1 MGHLAAHAAA
11 DATVDD
17 IRHGVLSERVRVIL
31 DSERRAPGQPDAG
44 MIAGAGV
51 FINTEALPHVAF
63 LLFKQVPYLRFDSPL
78 AVKLAFS
85 LRHDEFGAFRPGSH
99 GLPQGMQG
107 FLDVIGMD
115 FPDPPH
121 AGALERIDDGH
132 PVLAP
137 FRIGLG

>member
-1 MGHLAAHAAA
+1 
-11 DATVDD
+11 
-17 IRHGVLSERVRVIL
+17 
-31 DSERRAPGQPDAG
+31 
-44 MIAGAGV
+44 MIAGTGV
-51 FINTEALPHVAF
+51 FINTEALTHVTF

-85 LRHDEFGAFRPGSH
+85 FCDDEFRTLVPGSH

-107 FLDVIGMD
+107 FLDIVGMYLA
-115 FPDPPH
+115 DPPH

>member
-1 MGHLAAHAAA
+1 
-11 DATVDD
+11 
-17 IRHGVLSERVRVIL
+17 
-31 DSERRAPGQPDAG
+31 
-44 MIAGAGV
+44 MIAGAGI
-51 FINTEALPHVAF
+51 FINAETLPHVAF
-63 LLFKQVPYLRFDSPL
+63 FLFQQVSYLRFDPPL
-78 AVKLAFS
+78 AVKLALS
-85 LRHDEFGAFRPGSH
+85 LRHDEFGAFCPGSH

-137 FRIGLG
+137 FHIGLR